1 MGTLDENYSSR
12 GKVHLIIKQ
21 NSRHEGRKQKN
32 FVQPML
38 NVINWA
44 EHLIQEE
51 KETVWEGLVSY
62 SCDGIFLAVNS
73 QIFFF
78 F

>member
-1 MGTLDENYSSR
+1 
-12 GKVHLIIKQ
+12 
-21 NSRHEGRKQKN
+21 
-32 FVQPML
+32 ML

-51 KETVWEGLVSY
+51 KETPWEGLVSY

-78 F
+78 FNYYYKFVFPWFLAIKHPQV

>member
-1 MGTLDENYSSR
+1 
-12 GKVHLIIKQ
+12 
-21 NSRHEGRKQKN
+21 
-32 FVQPML
+32 ML

-73 QIFFF
+73 QIYFFF
-78 F
+78 LIIVSLSFHGFLT